1 VLIYLLKNRSTLGAP
16 AAPEGVEENSHYIAS
31 VTFTETKYATLDIS
45 FFIQIRNLIAST
57 ERLEDKKRHNSD
69 ADSPLVLAFVSPNT
83 SVVAPPSATESG
95 KRRKIALPQARP
107 IFTRVPWNFSAAM
120 ARMPLMT
127 NGLESTLPPNFI
139 CIILT
144 CHYADV
150 GETHYV
156 SL

>member
-1 VLIYLLKNRSTLGAP
+1 MLIYLLKNRSTLGAP

-69 ADSPLVLAFVSPNT
+69 ADSPLVLAFQLLR
-83 SVVAPPSATESG
+83 PPLLPSRG
-95 KRRKIALPQARP
+95 KREKSPLPQARP

-127 NGLESTLPPNFI
+127 NGLESTLPPT
-139 CIILT
+139 L
-144 CHYADV
+144 
-150 GETHYV
+150 YV